1 MHTSALSVSTSSQP
15 DDQAALS
22 GLLHLRNHIP
32 GNAEGYSHS
41 QQAQGQGQG
50 HGVQG
55 QNPYQQN
62 QHHNHNQ
69 HQQHHSHQQQNQ
81 NQNHNQHQPHS
92 ASSYHYVVPDFP
104 HSLTGNHTR
113 QSHSHSQVLQLEQVI
128 SWANAAFFLR
138 LYLKYQHALMPL
150 VHKPTFAKD
159 IVDRRDKTDEVF
171 RGLLFSLSESAVSSE
186 NEAPWG
192 MKRVM
197 GEELNK
203 ISLCVGSPIGSHPRD
218 IPSPEE
224 QDDHP
229 FHATGFGT
237 PAGEVS
243 SGEQDDTGQVSS
255 RAELGV
261 DHRSLRVSPS
271 FVLWGEFVLSKPGD

>member
-1 MHTSALSVSTSSQP
+1 MDIDMRGPNAGLPLSSSYYDPTATNNNNNNNVSVNTPLPYGGGGHGDMHTSALSVSTSSQP

-32 GNAEGYSHS
+32 GSAEGYSHS
-41 QQAQGQGQG
+41 QQGQG

-62 QHHNHNQ
+62 QHHNQ
-69 HQQHHSHQQQNQ
+69 QQHPHPHQQQNQ
-81 NQNHNQHQPHS
+81 SQHHPPS

-171 RGLLFSLSESAVSSE
+171 RGLLFSLSES
-186 NEAPWG
+186 
-192 MKRVM
+192 
-197 GEELNK
+197 
-203 ISLCVGSPIGSHPRD
+203 
-218 IPSPEE
+218 
-224 QDDHP
+224 
-229 FHATGFGT
+229 T
-237 PAGEVS
+237 
-243 SGEQDDTGQVSS
+243 
-255 RAELGV
+255 
-261 DHRSLRVSPS
+261 
-271 FVLWGEFVLSKPGD
+271 LSKHARGAPGDAGRERVGAKS